1 MIVITDVKLSWRA
14 LIDGLSKRF
23 ILGPVMFNLLINDLV
38 YTTEGTLRK
47 FAGDR
52 KIGGVTDLSDI

>member
-1 MIVITDVKLSWRA
+1 MSVITDVKLSWRA
-14 LIDGLSKRF
+14 LTDGLSKRF
-23 ILGPVMFNLLINDLV
+23 ILGPAVFNLFINDLI

-52 KIGGVTDLSDI
+52 KLGGVADLSDS